1 MGQVIT
7 FYSYKGGVGR
17 SMSLANVAV
26 ALSKWGFK
34 TLMIDWD
41 LEAPGLENF
50 FREYLD
56 VSQVAEQD
64 GVLEYLI
71 SSQNSTSPVNWRP
84 HLTKFQVSSGKT
96 PLHLMT
102 AGRRDADYF
111 KRLREFDVSR
121 FYSEHEGGKIV
132 EQLRN
137 DLKEH
142 YDFILV
148 DSRTGVTDVGGICT
162 IQLPDILVLLFTPT
176 EQGLSGVKFIADSAR
191 KGQQSMPAT
200 RRRLM
205 ILPVP
210 CRIDSNTEFKISKE
224 WTDRFAEEFEPYY
237 NDWLPASVEK
247 RRFIEH
253 IKLPYISYFSYGEK
267 LPIIEQGTDD
277 KGGLGFALEGLAAL
291 LANSLEEAKMFM
303 EERDDYIRQFSKNGN
318 GTPTKIHKSIIEEAF
333 DENQSR
339 QNDLPTSKKIDSN
352 LSFATLLVLA
362 FGASMIAF
370 ISIYIR
376 ASFFPEE
383 ENRKMLEQNI
393 NLSDAMTL
401 SQRFDQSKVNYGTA
415 LAYARSPEDS
425 ARLNARLGLIKA
437 FEQVDLMERY
447 GASRPSEIDSAQNAL
462 KISRQELRLLDSTAK
477 GLDSLAEKYMI
488 RLGKIASLS
497 ELSKVRPL
505 IFEGNIFF
513 ESGDYS
519 SALNSYERASDSAF
533 TNILPYLIR
542 GEEGATVVDNLTA
555 INRRH
560 NKQLELVDAK
570 LSPIY
575 REKNR
580 LTLMVKKEGI
590 DDPVEGDP
598 IKYRYVV
605 QRLAKLSHQQDQIE
619 KDKSSLNS
627 LIKRCDRLLTIWD
640 K

>member
-34 TLMIDWD
+34 TLIIDWD

-50 FREYLD
+50 FREHLD
-56 VSQVAEQD
+56 VSQVAEQE

-71 SSQNSTSPVNWRP
+71 SSQNSPSPINWRP
-84 HLTKFQVSSGKT
+84 YLTKFQVPSGKT

-176 EQGLSGVKFIADSAR
+176 EQGLNGVKFIADSAR
-191 KGQQSMPAT
+191 KGQQNMPAT
-200 RRRLM
+200 RRRLL

-210 CRIDSNTEFKISKE
+210 CRIDSNTEFKISRE
-224 WTDRFAEEFEPYY
+224 WTDRFAEEFAPYY

-247 RRFIEH
+247 RRFIER

-291 LANSLEEAKMFM
+291 LANGLEEARMFM
-303 EERDDYIRQFSKNGN
+303 EERDEYIRRFKQNGN
-318 GTPTKIHKSIIEEAF
+318 GSLAKSDPNGMVG
-333 DENQSR
+333 DENTGEVPTTKPFAYSCIRTLVIPILLTLMIGSAISFWRSCTQKEER
-339 QNDLPTSKKIDSN
+339 EKNIALGDAQTLGQN
-352 LSFATLLVLA
+352 
-362 FGASMIAF
+362 FG
-370 ISIYIR
+370 
-376 ASFFPEE
+376 
-383 ENRKMLEQNI
+383 
-393 NLSDAMTL
+393 
-401 SQRFDQSKVNYGTA
+401 QSKVSYGIA
-415 LAYARSPEDS
+415 MAFARSPEDS
-425 ARLNARLGLIKA
+425 ARLNARLGLIKT
-437 FEQVDLMERY
+437 FEQVDLMEKY

-462 KISRQELRLLDSTAK
+462 KINRQELRLRDSTAK
-477 GLDSLAEKYMI
+477 SLDSLAEQYMI
-488 RLGKIASLS
+488 RLGKIASMS

-505 IFEGNIFF
+505 IFEGNAFF

-519 SALNSYERASDSAF
+519 AALSSYERASDSAF
-533 TNILPYLIR
+533 ANILPYLIR

-560 NKQLELVDAK
+560 NKQLELVNAELPQ
-570 LSPIY
+570 LSAEVTRLSILL
-575 REKNR
+575 KNAGQG
-580 LTLMVKKEGI
+580 GI
-590 DDPVEGDP
+590 DD
-598 IKYRYVV
+598 KTRY
-605 QRLAKLSHQQDQIE
+605 QSLLGRLSKASRQQMQAVKN
-619 KDKSSLNS
+619 KDSFESM
-627 LIKRCDRLLTIWD
+627 IKRCDRLLTIWD